1 MENKEKKEI
10 KNTESKYSKVK
21 KITIPDDSSIP
32 VTSLFCGK
40 LTYVSKKDGSTYEW
54 NEFGETGIKTQVFE
68 RIAQAYCYQEK
79 GYTQQPTKI
88 NQLFGRPSDIA
99 L

>member
-1 MENKEKKEI
+1 MENKEKKEM

-40 LTYVSKKDGSTYEW
+40 LTYVSKKDGST
-54 NEFGETGIKTQVFE
+54 
-68 RIAQAYCYQEK
+68 
-79 GYTQQPTKI
+79 
-88 NQLFGRPSDIA
+88 
-99 L
+99 